1 MRCTV
6 IVNPTCSS
14 SYETVITRWPIII
27 TGVID
32 VLHRTCHDIS
42 LEIKT
47 LEETKDPNESNEK
60 REALR
65 EKVAQGTKIIEKV
78 GKLKYEMARDRVLE

>member
-1 MRCTV
+1 
-6 IVNPTCSS
+6 
-14 SYETVITRWPIII
+14 
-27 TGVID
+27 
-32 VLHRTCHDIS
+32 

-47 LEETKDPNESNEK
+47 LEERKDPNESNEK

-78 GKLKYEMARDRVLE
+78 SKLKYEMARDRVLE